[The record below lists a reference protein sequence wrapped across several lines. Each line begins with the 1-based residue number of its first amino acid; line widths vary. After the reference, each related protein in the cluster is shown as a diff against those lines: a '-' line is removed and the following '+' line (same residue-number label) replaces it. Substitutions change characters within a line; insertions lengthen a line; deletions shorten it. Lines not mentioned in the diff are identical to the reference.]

1 MTDLRSRERKLRF
14 AESGGGVVCLYMGE
28 RERELV
34 VGAVVLLGKGDELAN
49 VCIVCE
55 RESAG
60 SPSSTALGNLTHKVR
75 SNG

>member
-1 MTDLRSRERKLRF
+1 
-14 AESGGGVVCLYMGE
+14 MGE